1 MANAVQVLSLSLKNM
16 TTHRFL
22 TADSR
27 KLTEIADS
35 SISLIVT
42 SPPYPMIAMWDEL
55 FSRIDPQISE
65 NLNSGDG
72 IAAFERMHDIL
83 FDVWRE
89 CDRVLS
95 DGGFVCINIGD
106 AVRTINDRFCMYPN
120 HEKVISFFL
129 SLGYTMLPDIH
140 WRKPSNA
147 PNKFMGS
154 GMYPGGAYVTYEHE
168 YILIFRKGNKRV
180 FSEAEKIRRK
190 HSAYFWEERNVWFS
204 DLWEIN
210 GAAQKASIKG
220 SRSRN
225 ASFPF
230 EVPYRLVNM
239 YSIAGDTVLD
249 PFGGLGTTSLAC
261 MAANRNSISVD
272 IDDGFTEQA
281 YKRVSESAEI
291 LNDIIEQRISKHLQ
305 YIVSLPQEKQR
316 NLYFNR
322 YHNCFVRTRQE
333 TELYLRTIQSV
344 QNKGNILTCLYN
356 DEFER

>member
-1 MANAVQVLSLSLKNM
+1 MTNVVRVLSLSLKM

-27 KLTEIADS
+27 KLAEIGDS
-35 SISLIVT
+35 SINLIVT

-55 FSRIDPQISE
+55 FSSFDPQISE
-65 NLNSGDG
+65 DLIYGAG
-72 IAAFERMHDIL
+72 MAAFERMNDVL

-89 CDRVLS
+89 CDRVLY

-140 WRKPSNA
+140 WCKPSNA

-154 GMYPGGAYVTYEHE
+154 GMYPAGAYVTYEHE
-168 YILIFRKGNKRV
+168 YILIFRKENKRV
-180 FSEAEKIRRK
+180 FSEAEKVRRK

-204 DLWEIN
+204 DLWEIK
-210 GAAQKASIKG
+210 GTSQKASIKG

-225 ASFPF
+225 ASFSF
-230 EVPYRLVNM
+230 DVPYRLVNM
-239 YSIAGDTVLD
+239 YSIEGDTVLD

-261 MAANRNSISVD
+261 MGANRNSISVD
-272 IDDGFTEQA
+272 IDEGFTEQA
-281 YKRVSESAEI
+281 YKRVSESVDV
-291 LNDIIEQRISKHLQ
+291 LNDIIEQRLCKHLQ
-305 YIVSLPQEKQR
+305 YIASLPQEKQKD
-316 NLYFNR
+316 LYFNR

-333 TELYLRTIQSV
+333 TELYLRTIQSI